1 MMKGCVMKS
10 MKKSVLFGLPLL
22 CALSLSSAIAV
33 GGMSAAAEEPAAAE
47 AETYTLQDFPYHTGY
62 SKFDWYT
69 EKTNADYKMMI
80 GPFDEEAA
88 DYGLT
93 AFDGWNGPADQGG
106 TGGNGNQLTS
116 SEYSG
121 LSVENWQWK
130 FDTNTSVVIAVRSK
144 IEGIIEINPS
154 QATATLGGWID
165 AYNLIHSV
173 HKYNSESQT
182 IETIS
187 SYSQGKN
194 VLTGESITQLSS
206 SKPTDLDIEAF
217 FTDADCSIQVSIGDI
232 IYYEIGS
239 LVAGRSFQ
247 NMLTVPVIATPLN
260 TDNAGAYYGGL
271 LDSYVASLTR
281 SDYTDE
287 SWTLIEECVTAFKGG
302 SYESAIDAKA
312 AYDAAVAE
320 IDAVSPD
327 SKTYFEG
334 RLDALVASLTQ
345 TDYEAQTWSTIQG
358 YVTAFKEGTYAT
370 AEELKTAYETAV
382 AAIEGTEPDSFTWLR
397 ADLLSKMNAYYN
409 AQTESYYTPQ
419 DWATLKK
426 AHDDYVANYESY
438 ASKEE
443 LQAYFDTQYAAMT
456 AVKAYMQSFTYVDL
470 PKAVNEN
477 DFGWISGAVA
487 DVTMYTGSVQH
498 DTLVAFDDFT
508 STSSADTLKNSALQE
523 EYPGAYA
530 QNWKWYVGM
539 NIGVTVAYRANQD
552 CSLVIDAREGEDV
565 ELGDSGW
572 TEVCTLN
579 VYIVRDGETKLV
591 STTPMNDSATDEAFF
606 GTWYLKE
613 GDILYIEFIS
623 NATDARNTESPFVLE
638 ATLDATK
645 FDEDAYAEQNHDLP
659 AEVLARI
666 EEKLADL
673 QEYLGTLNEEDYS
686 ATNWLLLSD
695 YVAQFEADC
704 EMEVATV
711 EDVDALYNETL
722 AAMQAVPTLA
732 EAEAQLKE
740 TLDQYVEE
748 LRAEYNALIEQYR
761 YSDEAKAALDAAL
774 EEGIQNINNASSA
787 AAGNT
792 AKSRALTALRAV
804 EGSPKGLGTGAVIG
818 IVAACVVVAAGA
830 VTAGVLIGKK
840 KKAKKDGE

>member
-10 MKKSVLFGLPLL
+10 MKKSVLLGLPLL
-22 CALSLSSAIAV
+22 CVLSLSSAIAV

-106 TGGNGNQLTS
+106 TGGNGNQLKSTLYPS
-116 SEYSG
+116 
-121 LSVENWQWK
+121 LNVENWQWQ
-130 FDTNTSVVIAVRSK
+130 FSANTSVVIAVRSK
-144 IEGIIEINPS
+144 MQGIIDLKFSVADSLSLAIENS
-154 QATATLGGWID
+154 T
-165 AYNLIHSV
+165 LIHSIR
-173 HKYNSESQT
+173 KYSAAD
-182 IETIS
+182 ETFECYVNYRNGVDSVSGEALPQGNVDIS
-187 SYSQGKN
+187 VIKKDYSFQ
-194 VLTGESITQLSS
+194 VETG
-206 SKPTDLDIEAF
+206 D
-217 FTDADCSIQVSIGDI
+217 V

-239 LVAGRSFQ
+239 TTEEGWLRNVQ

-287 SWTLIEECVTAFKGG
+287 SWVLIEGCVTAFKEG

-345 TDYEAQTWSTIQG
+345 KDYEAQTWSTIQG

-456 AVKAYMQSFTYVDL
+456 AVKAYMQTVAYLDL
-470 PKAVNEN
+470 PSLIHEN
-477 DFGWISGAVA
+477 DFGWIPGAVA
-487 DVTMYTGSVQH
+487 DVTMYTGSIQH
-498 DTLVAFDDFT
+498 ETMTPYDTFE
-508 STSSADTLKNSALQE
+508 SSDAADVLTNSALYAE
-523 EYPGAYA
+523 NPSAYA
-530 QNWKWYVGM
+530 QNWKWYVSA
-539 NIGVTVAYRANQD
+539 NIGVIVAYRANQD
-552 CSLVIDAREGEDV
+552 CQIVVGGVEGK

-572 TEVCTLN
+572 TEVCTQNLYIERGGERKLIDTQALN
-579 VYIVRDGETKLV
+579 DA
-591 STTPMNDSATDEAFF
+591 ATDEDLF
-606 GTWYLKE
+606 GTYYLKA
-613 GDILYIEFIS
+613 GDILYIEFIT
-623 NATDARNTESPFVLE
+623 NATDQRNTETPYVAM
-638 ATLDATK
+638 ATMDATK

-659 AEVLARI
+659 EEVLARI

-673 QEYLGTLNEEDYS
+673 QEYLGTLKEEDYS

-695 YVAQFEADC
+695 YIAQFETDC

-711 EDVDALYNETL
+711 GDVDALYNETL

-748 LRAEYNALIEQYR
+748 LRTEYNALLEQYR

-774 EEGIQNINNASSA
+774 EEGIQNISNASSA

>member
-10 MKKSVLFGLPLL
+10 MKKSVLLGLPLL

-80 GPFDEEAA
+80 GPFDEDAA
-88 DYGLT
+88 DYGLK
-93 AFDGWNGPADQGG
+93 AFDVWNDPAEQ
-106 TGGNGNQLTS
+106 GGNGNQLKSTLYPS
-116 SEYSG
+116 
-121 LSVENWQWK
+121 LNAENWQWQ
-130 FDTNTSVVIAVRSK
+130 FSANTSVVIAVRSK
-144 IEGIIEINPS
+144 MQGIIDLKFSVADSLSLAIENS
-154 QATATLGGWID
+154 TF
-165 AYNLIHSV
+165 IHSIR
-173 HKYNSESQT
+173 KYSAAD
-182 IETIS
+182 ETFECYVNYRNGVDSVSGEALPQGNVDIS
-187 SYSQGKN
+187 VIKKDYS
-194 VLTGESITQLSS
+194 
-206 SKPTDLDIEAF
+206 F
-217 FTDADCSIQVSIGDI
+217 QVEKGDV

-239 LVAGRSFQ
+239 TTEEGWLRNVQ
-247 NMLTVPVIATPLN
+247 NMHSVQVIATPLN

-287 SWTLIEECVTAFKGG
+287 SWALIERCVTAFKGG

-456 AVKAYMQSFTYVDL
+456 AVKAYMQTVAYLDL
-470 PKAVNEN
+470 PALIHEN
-477 DFGWISGAVA
+477 DFGWIPGAVA
-487 DVTMYTGSVQH
+487 DVTMYTGSIQH
-498 DTLVAFDDFT
+498 ETMTPYDTFE
-508 STSSADTLKNSALQE
+508 SSDAADVLTNSALYAE
-523 EYPGAYA
+523 NPSAYA
-530 QNWKWYVGM
+530 QNWKWYVSA
-539 NIGVTVAYRANQD
+539 NIGVIVAYRANQD
-552 CSLVIDAREGEDV
+552 CQIVVGGVEGE

-572 TEVCTLN
+572 TEVCTQNLYIERGGERKLIDTQALN
-579 VYIVRDGETKLV
+579 DA
-591 STTPMNDSATDEAFF
+591 ATDEDLF
-606 GTWYLKE
+606 GTYYLKA
-613 GDILYIEFIS
+613 GDILYIEFIT
-623 NATDARNTESPFVLE
+623 NATDQRNTETPYVAM
-638 ATLDATK
+638 ATMDATK

-659 AEVLARI
+659 EEVLARI

-748 LRAEYNALIEQYR
+748 LRAEYNALLEQYR
-761 YSDEAKAALDAAL
+761 YSDEARAELDAAL
-774 EEGIQNINNASSA
+774 EEGIRNINNASSA

>member
-10 MKKSVLFGLPLL
+10 MKKSVLLGLPLL

-106 TGGNGNQLTS
+106 TGGNGNQLKSTLYPS
-116 SEYSG
+116 
-121 LSVENWQWK
+121 LNVENWQWQ
-130 FDTNTSVVIAVRSK
+130 FSANTSVVIAVRSK
-144 IEGIIEINPS
+144 MQGIIDLKFSVADSLSLAIENS
-154 QATATLGGWID
+154 T
-165 AYNLIHSV
+165 LIHSIR
-173 HKYNSESQT
+173 KYSAAD
-182 IETIS
+182 ETFECYVNYRNGVDSVSGEALPQGNVDIS
-187 SYSQGKN
+187 VIKKDYSFQ
-194 VLTGESITQLSS
+194 VETG
-206 SKPTDLDIEAF
+206 D
-217 FTDADCSIQVSIGDI
+217 V

-239 LVAGRSFQ
+239 TTEEGWLRNVQ

-287 SWTLIEECVTAFKGG
+287 SWVLIEGCVTAFKEG

-345 TDYEAQTWSTIQG
+345 KDYEAQTWSTIQG

-409 AQTESYYTPQ
+409 AQMESYYTPQ

-456 AVKAYMQSFTYVDL
+456 AVKAYMQTVAYLDL
-470 PKAVNEN
+470 PSLIHEN
-477 DFGWISGAVA
+477 DFGWIPGAVA
-487 DVTMYTGSVQH
+487 DVTMYTGSIQH
-498 DTLVAFDDFT
+498 ETMTPYDTFE
-508 STSSADTLKNSALQE
+508 SSDAADVLTNSALYAE
-523 EYPGAYA
+523 NPSAYA
-530 QNWKWYVGM
+530 QNWKWYVSA
-539 NIGVTVAYRANQD
+539 NIGVIVAYRANQD
-552 CSLVIDAREGEDV
+552 CQIVVGGVEGK

-572 TEVCTLN
+572 TEVCTQNLYIERGGERKLIDTQALN
-579 VYIVRDGETKLV
+579 DA
-591 STTPMNDSATDEAFF
+591 ATDEDLF
-606 GTWYLKE
+606 GTYYLKA
-613 GDILYIEFIS
+613 GDILYIEFIT
-623 NATDARNTESPFVLE
+623 NATDQRNTETPYVAM
-638 ATLDATK
+638 ATMDATK

-659 AEVLARI
+659 EEVLARI

-673 QEYLGTLNEEDYS
+673 QEYLGTLKEEDYS

-695 YVAQFEADC
+695 YIAQFEADC

-711 EDVDALYNETL
+711 GDVDALYNETL

-748 LRAEYNALIEQYR
+748 LRAEYNALLEQYR

-774 EEGIQNINNASSA
+774 EEGIRNINNASSA

>member
-10 MKKSVLFGLPLL
+10 MKKSVLLGLPLL
-22 CALSLSSAIAV
+22 CALTLSSAIAV
-33 GGMSAAAEEPAAAE
+33 GGMSATAADDAAAE
-47 AETYTLQDFPYHTGY
+47 AETYTLQDFPYNTGY

-69 EKTNADYKMMI
+69 EKANADYKMMI

-88 DYGLT
+88 GYGLT
-93 AFDGWNGPADQGG
+93 AFDGWNDPAEEGG
-106 TGGNGNQLTS
+106 TGANGNQLKSTLYPS
-116 SEYSG
+116 
-121 LSVENWQWK
+121 LNVENWQWQ
-130 FDTNTSVVIAVRSK
+130 FSANTSVVIAVRSK
-144 IEGIIEINPS
+144 MQGIIDLKFSVADSLSLAIENS
-154 QATATLGGWID
+154 T
-165 AYNLIHSV
+165 LIHSIR
-173 HKYNSESQT
+173 KYSAAD
-182 IETIS
+182 ETFECYVNYRNGVDSVSGEALPQGNVDIS
-187 SYSQGKN
+187 VIKKDYSFQ
-194 VLTGESITQLSS
+194 VETG
-206 SKPTDLDIEAF
+206 D
-217 FTDADCSIQVSIGDI
+217 V

-239 LVAGRSFQ
+239 TTEEGWLRNVQ
-247 NMLTVPVIATPLN
+247 NMHSVQVIATPLN

-281 SDYTDE
+281 SDYTDG
-287 SWTLIEECVTAFKGG
+287 SWALIERCVTAFKEG

-345 TDYEAQTWSTIQG
+345 TDYEAQTWSTIQS

-409 AQTESYYTPQ
+409 AQTESYFTPQ

-438 ASKEE
+438 ASKGE

-498 DTLVAFDDFT
+498 
-508 STSSADTLKNSALQE
+508 SALQE

-711 EDVDALYNETL
+711 GDVDALYNETL

-748 LRAEYNALIEQYR
+748 LRAEYNALLEQYR

-774 EEGIQNINNASSA
+774 EEGIQNIYNASSA

>member
-1 MMKGCVMKS
+1 MKQMKRT
-10 MKKSVLFGLPLL
+10 MLFGLPLL
-22 CALSLSSAIAV
+22 CALTLSSAIAF
-33 GGMSAAAEEPAAAE
+33 GGMSAAAEGSAATE
-47 AETYTLQDFPYHTGY
+47 AETYTLKDFPYHTGY

-69 EKTNADYKMMI
+69 GKTNADYKMMI

-88 DYGLT
+88 GYGLT

-121 LSVENWQWK
+121 LSAENWQWK

-154 QATATLGGWID
+154 QATDTLGGWID

-206 SKPTDLDIEAF
+206 SNPTDLDIEAF

-247 NMLTVPVIATPLN
+247 TMLTVPVIATPLN
-260 TDNAGAYYGGL
+260 TDNAPEYYGGM
-271 LDSYVASLTR
+271 LDDYVASLTKTN
-281 SDYTDE
+281 YTDE
-287 SWTLIEECVTAFKGG
+287 TWATIEGYVTTFKGG
-302 SYESAIDAKA
+302 TYASATDAKA
-312 AYDAAVAE
+312 AYDTAVAN
-320 IDAVSPD
+320 INAVEPD

-334 RLDALVASLTQ
+334 QLDALVASLTQ
-345 TDYEAQTWSTIQG
+345 ANYETETWATIQG
-358 YVTAFKEGTYAT
+358 YVTEFKQGTYAD
-370 AEELKTAYETAV
+370 ADAIEAAYETAV
-382 AAIEGTEPDSFTWLR
+382 AAINGTAPDSLTYLR
-397 ADLLSKMNAYYN
+397 TTLLAQMREYYN
-409 AQTESYYTPQ
+409 AQSESYFTAE
-419 DWATLKK
+419 DWASLKK
-426 AHDDYVANYESY
+426 AYDDYVANHESY
-438 ASKEE
+438 TTKEA

-456 AVKAYMQSFTYVDL
+456 APKAYIQSFAYIDL
-470 PKAVNEN
+470 PKTIYAN
-477 DFGWISGAVA
+477 DFGWIPGAVA
-487 DVTMYTGSVQH
+487 DVTMLTGSVQH
-498 DTLVAFDDFT
+498 DTLVAFDNYE
-508 STSSADTLKNSALQE
+508 STSSADILRNNALQE

-552 CSLVIDAREGEDV
+552 CSLVIGAAEGKEQ

-572 TEVCTLN
+572 TEVCTIN
-579 VYIVRDGETKLV
+579 VYIMREGETKLV
-591 STTPMNDSATDEAFF
+591 STTPLNDNVTDEAFF

-623 NATDARNTESPFVLE
+623 NAADARNTESPYVLE

-659 AEVLARI
+659 PEVTALI
-666 EEKLADL
+666 EEKLTELNA
-673 QEYLGTLNEEDYS
+673 YLATLNEEDYS
-686 ATNWLLLSD
+686 ATNWLLLND
-695 YVAQFEADC
+695 YIAQFESKC
-704 EMEVATV
+704 ELEVSTT
-711 EDVDALYNETL
+711 EDVNTLYDEMR
-722 AAMQAVPTLA
+722 AAMEAVPTLE
-732 EAEAQLKE
+732 EAAAALKE
-740 TLDQYVEE
+740 TLDGYVEE
-748 LRAEYNALIEQYR
+748 LRAEYNSLLEQYN
-761 YSDEAKAALDAAL
+761 YNDEQRAALDAAL
-774 EEGIQNINNASSA
+774 EEGIENINAASSA

-792 AKSRALTALRAV
+792 AKSRALTALRNVERSEKGGCGSVITAAPVALLGCAIVLAV
-804 EGSPKGLGTGAVIG
+804 
-818 IVAACVVVAAGA
+818 
-830 VTAGVLIGKK
+830 VLLIFKRKRIKK
-840 KKAKKDGE
+840 

>member
-10 MKKSVLFGLPLL
+10 MKKSVLLGLPLL

-88 DYGLT
+88 GYGLK
-93 AFDGWNGPADQGG
+93 AFDVWNDPAEQGG
-106 TGGNGNQLTS
+106 TVGNGNQLKSTLYPS
-116 SEYSG
+116 
-121 LSVENWQWK
+121 LNVENWQWQ
-130 FDTNTSVVIAVRSK
+130 FSANTSVVIAVRSK
-144 IEGIIEINPS
+144 MQGIIDLKFSVADSLSLAIENS
-154 QATATLGGWID
+154 T
-165 AYNLIHSV
+165 LIHSIR
-173 HKYNSESQT
+173 KYSAAD
-182 IETIS
+182 ETFECYVNYRNGVDSVSGEALPQGNVDIS
-187 SYSQGKN
+187 VIKKDYSFQ
-194 VLTGESITQLSS
+194 VETG
-206 SKPTDLDIEAF
+206 D
-217 FTDADCSIQVSIGDI
+217 V

-239 LVAGRSFQ
+239 TTEEGWLRNVQ
-247 NMLTVPVIATPLN
+247 NMQSVQVIATPLN

-271 LDSYVASLTR
+271 LDSYVASLTKAN
-281 SDYTDE
+281 YTDE
-287 SWTLIEECVTAFKGG
+287 SWALIERCVTAFKGG

-409 AQTESYYTPQ
+409 AQTESYFTQ
-419 DWATLKK
+419 EDWATLKK
-426 AHDDYVANYESY
+426 AHDDYVAKHESY

-487 DVTMYTGSVQH
+487 DVTMLTGSVQH
-498 DTLVAFDDFT
+498 ETMTPYDTFE
-508 STSSADTLKNSALQE
+508 SSDAADVLTNSALQE

-711 EDVDALYNETL
+711 GDVDALYNETL

-748 LRAEYNALIEQYR
+748 LRAEYNALLEQYR

-774 EEGIQNINNASSA
+774 EEGIENIYDASSA

-804 EGSPKGLGTGAVIG
+804 EGSPKGLGTGAIIG

-830 VTAGVLIGKK
+830 VTAAILITKK

>member
-10 MKKSVLFGLPLL
+10 MKKSVLLGLPLL

-106 TGGNGNQLTS
+106 TGGNGNQLKSTLYPS
-116 SEYSG
+116 
-121 LSVENWQWK
+121 LNVENWQWQ
-130 FDTNTSVVIAVRSK
+130 FSANTSVVIAVRSK
-144 IEGIIEINPS
+144 MQGIIDLKFSVADSLSLAIENS
-154 QATATLGGWID
+154 T
-165 AYNLIHSV
+165 LIHSIR
-173 HKYNSESQT
+173 KYSAAD
-182 IETIS
+182 ETFECYVNYRNGVDSVSGEALPQGNVDIS
-187 SYSQGKN
+187 VIKKDYSFQ
-194 VLTGESITQLSS
+194 VETG
-206 SKPTDLDIEAF
+206 D
-217 FTDADCSIQVSIGDI
+217 V

-239 LVAGRSFQ
+239 TTEEGWLRNVQ

-287 SWTLIEECVTAFKGG
+287 SWVLIEGCVTAFKEG

-345 TDYEAQTWSTIQG
+345 KDYEAQTWSTIQG

-456 AVKAYMQSFTYVDL
+456 AVKAYMQTVAYLDL
-470 PKAVNEN
+470 PSLIHEN
-477 DFGWISGAVA
+477 DFGWIPGAVA
-487 DVTMYTGSVQH
+487 DVTMYTGSIQH
-498 DTLVAFDDFT
+498 ETMTPYDTFE
-508 STSSADTLKNSALQE
+508 SSDAADVLTNSALYAE
-523 EYPGAYA
+523 NPSAYA
-530 QNWKWYVGM
+530 QNWKWYVSA
-539 NIGVTVAYRANQD
+539 NIGVIVAYRANQD
-552 CSLVIDAREGEDV
+552 CQIVVGGVEGK

-572 TEVCTLN
+572 TEVCTQNLYIERGGERKLIDTQALN
-579 VYIVRDGETKLV
+579 DA
-591 STTPMNDSATDEAFF
+591 ATDEDLF
-606 GTWYLKE
+606 GTYYLKA
-613 GDILYIEFIS
+613 GDILYIEFIT
-623 NATDARNTESPFVLE
+623 NATDQRNTETPYVAM
-638 ATLDATK
+638 ATMDATK

-659 AEVLARI
+659 EEVLARI

-673 QEYLGTLNEEDYS
+673 QEYLGTLKEEDYS

-695 YVAQFEADC
+695 YIAQFEADC

-711 EDVDALYNETL
+711 GDVDALYNETL

-748 LRAEYNALIEQYR
+748 LRTEYNALLEQYR

-774 EEGIQNINNASSA
+774 EEGIQNISNASSA

>member
-10 MKKSVLFGLPLL
+10 MKKSVLLGLPLL

-88 DYGLT
+88 GYGLT

-106 TGGNGNQLTS
+106 TGGNGNQLKSTLYPS
-116 SEYSG
+116 
-121 LSVENWQWK
+121 LNVENWQWQ
-130 FDTNTSVVIAVRSK
+130 FSANTSVVIAVRSK
-144 IEGIIEINPS
+144 MQGIIDLKFSVADSLSLAIENS
-154 QATATLGGWID
+154 TF
-165 AYNLIHSV
+165 IHSIR
-173 HKYNSESQT
+173 KYSAAD
-182 IETIS
+182 ETFECYVNYRNGVDSVSGEALPQGNVDIS
-187 SYSQGKN
+187 VIKKDYSFQ
-194 VLTGESITQLSS
+194 VETG
-206 SKPTDLDIEAF
+206 D
-217 FTDADCSIQVSIGDI
+217 V

-239 LVAGRSFQ
+239 TTEEGWLRNVQ
-247 NMLTVPVIATPLN
+247 NMQSVQVIATPLN

-271 LDSYVASLTR
+271 LDA
-281 SDYTDE
+281 
-287 SWTLIEECVTAFKGG
+287 LI
-302 SYESAIDAKA
+302 
-312 AYDAAVAE
+312 
-320 IDAVSPD
+320 
-327 SKTYFEG
+327 
-334 RLDALVASLTQ
+334 ASLTQ
-345 TDYEAQTWSTIQG
+345 TDYEAKTWSTIQG

-370 AEELKTAYETAV
+370 AEELKTAYETAA

-456 AVKAYMQSFTYVDL
+456 AVKAYMQTVAYLDL
-470 PKAVNEN
+470 PSLIHEN
-477 DFGWISGAVA
+477 DFGWIPGAVA
-487 DVTMYTGSVQH
+487 DVTMYTGSIQH
-498 DTLVAFDDFT
+498 ETMTPYDTFE
-508 STSSADTLKNSALQE
+508 SSDAADVLTNSALYAE
-523 EYPGAYA
+523 NPSAYA
-530 QNWKWYVGM
+530 QNWNWYVSA
-539 NIGVTVAYRANQD
+539 NIGVIVAYRANQD
-552 CSLVIDAREGEDV
+552 CQIVVGGVEGK

-572 TEVCTLN
+572 TEVCTQNLYIERGGERKLIDTQALN
-579 VYIVRDGETKLV
+579 DA
-591 STTPMNDSATDEAFF
+591 ATDEDLF
-606 GTWYLKE
+606 GTYYLKA
-613 GDILYIEFIS
+613 GDILYIEFIT
-623 NATDARNTESPFVLE
+623 NATDQRNTETPYVAM
-638 ATLDATK
+638 ATMDATK

-659 AEVLARI
+659 EEVLARI

-711 EDVDALYNETL
+711 GDVDALYNETL

-748 LRAEYNALIEQYR
+748 LRAEYNALLEQYR
-761 YSDEAKAALDAAL
+761 YSDEARAELDAAL
-774 EEGIQNINNASSA
+774 EEGIRNINNASSA

>member
-22 CALSLSSAIAV
+22 CALTLSSAIAV
-33 GGMSAAAEEPAAAE
+33 GGMSAAAADDAAAE
-47 AETYTLQDFPYHTGY
+47 AETYMLQDFPYHTGY

-69 EKTNADYKMMI
+69 GKVNADYKMMI
-80 GPFDEEAA
+80 GPFDEDAA
-88 DYGLT
+88 DYGLK

-106 TGGNGNQLTS
+106 TGGNGNQLKSTLYPS
-116 SEYSG
+116 
-121 LSVENWQWK
+121 LNVENWRWQ
-130 FDTNTSVVIAVRSK
+130 FSANTSVVIAVRSK
-144 IEGIIEINPS
+144 MQGIIDLKFSVADSLSLAIENS
-154 QATATLGGWID
+154 T
-165 AYNLIHSV
+165 LIHSIR
-173 HKYNSESQT
+173 KYSAAN
-182 IETIS
+182 ETFECYVNYRNGVDSVSGEALPQGNADMSVIKKD
-187 SYSQGKN
+187 YSFQ
-194 VLTGESITQLSS
+194 VETG
-206 SKPTDLDIEAF
+206 D
-217 FTDADCSIQVSIGDI
+217 V

-239 LVAGRSFQ
+239 TTEEGWLRNVQ
-247 NMLTVPVIATPLN
+247 NMQSVQVIATPLN
-260 TDNAGAYYGGL
+260 TDNAPAYYGGL

-287 SWTLIEECVTAFKGG
+287 SWTLIEGFITAFKGG
-302 SYESAIDAKA
+302 LYESAIDAKA
-312 AYDAAVAE
+312 AYDAAIAE
-320 IDAVSPD
+320 IDAVAPD

-334 RLDALVASLTQ
+334 QLDALVASMTQ
-345 TDYEAQTWSTIQG
+345 TDYEAETWSTIQG
-358 YVTAFKEGTYAT
+358 YVTTFKEGTYAD
-370 AEELKTAYETAV
+370 AAAVKAAYDAAV
-382 AAIEGTEPDSFTWLR
+382 AAINGTAPDSLAWLR

-409 AQTESYYTPQ
+409 AQTESYFTQ
-419 DWATLKK
+419 EDWAALKK
-426 AHDDYVANYESY
+426 AHDDYVANHESY

-487 DVTMYTGSVQH
+487 DVTMLTGSVQH
-498 DTLVAFDDFT
+498 GTLVAFDDFT

-539 NIGVTVAYRANQD
+539 NIGVIVAYRANQD
-552 CSLVIDAREGEDV
+552 CSLVIDIREGEGV
-565 ELGDSGW
+565 EPGDSGW

-579 VYIVRDGETKLV
+579 VYIVRDDETKLV
-591 STTPMNDSATDEAFF
+591 STTPMNDSVTDEAFC

-623 NATDARNTESPFVLE
+623 NAADARNTESPFVLE
-638 ATLDATK
+638 ATLDATN
-645 FDEDAYAEQNHDLP
+645 FDEDAYAVQNHDLP
-659 AEVLARI
+659 AEVLAHI
-666 EEKLADL
+666 EEKLAEL
-673 QEYLGTLNEEDYS
+673 NAYLATLKEEDYS

-711 EDVDALYNETL
+711 EDVDALYDETF

-740 TLDQYVEE
+740 TLDEYVEE
-748 LRAEYNALIEQYR
+748 LRDEYNALLEQYR
-761 YSDEAKAALDAAL
+761 YSDEAKAELDAAL
-774 EEGIQNINNASSA
+774 EEGIENIYDASSA

-804 EGSPKGLGTGAVIG
+804 EGSPKGLDTGAIIG

-840 KKAKKDGE
+840 KRAKKDGE

>member
-10 MKKSVLFGLPLL
+10 MKKSVLLGLPLL

-62 SKFDWYT
+62 SEFDWYT
-69 EKTNADYKMMI
+69 GKANADYKMMI
-80 GPFDEEAA
+80 GPFDEDAA
-88 DYGLT
+88 DYGLK
-93 AFDGWNGPADQGG
+93 AFDVWNDPAEQ
-106 TGGNGNQLTS
+106 GGNGNQLKSTLYPS
-116 SEYSG
+116 
-121 LSVENWQWK
+121 LNAENWQWQ
-130 FDTNTSVVIAVRSK
+130 FSANTSVVIAVRSK
-144 IEGIIEINPS
+144 MQGIIDLKFSVADSLSLAIENS
-154 QATATLGGWID
+154 T
-165 AYNLIHSV
+165 LIHSIR
-173 HKYNSESQT
+173 KYSAADKTFECYVNYRNGVDSVSGEALPDAD
-182 IETIS
+182 
-187 SYSQGKN
+187 GNGN
-194 VLTGESITQLSS
+194 V
-206 SKPTDLDIEAF
+206 DLDVIK
-217 FTDADCSIQVSIGDI
+217 TDRSFQVETGDV

-239 LVAGRSFQ
+239 TTEEGWLRNVQ
-247 NMLTVPVIATPLN
+247 NMHSVQVIATPLN

-287 SWTLIEECVTAFKGG
+287 SWALIESYVTEFKGG
-302 SYESAIDAKA
+302 TYESAIDAKA
-312 AYDAAVAE
+312 AYDAAIADISAVA
-320 IDAVSPD
+320 PD

-498 DTLVAFDDFT
+498 ETMTPYDTFE
-508 STSSADTLKNSALQE
+508 SSDAADVLTNSALQE

-695 YVAQFEADC
+695 YVAQFETDC

-748 LRAEYNALIEQYR
+748 LRTEYNALLEQYR

-774 EEGIQNINNASSA
+774 EEGIQNIYNASSA

>member
-10 MKKSVLFGLPLL
+10 MKKSVLLGLPLL

-106 TGGNGNQLTS
+106 TGGNGNQLKSTLYPS
-116 SEYSG
+116 
-121 LSVENWQWK
+121 LNVENWQWQ
-130 FDTNTSVVIAVRSK
+130 FSANTSVVIAVRSK
-144 IEGIIEINPS
+144 MQGIIDLKFSVADSLSLAIENS
-154 QATATLGGWID
+154 T
-165 AYNLIHSV
+165 LIHSIR
-173 HKYNSESQT
+173 KYSAAD
-182 IETIS
+182 ETFECYVNYRNGVDSVSGEALPQGNVDIS
-187 SYSQGKN
+187 VIKKDYSFQ
-194 VLTGESITQLSS
+194 VETG
-206 SKPTDLDIEAF
+206 D
-217 FTDADCSIQVSIGDI
+217 V

-239 LVAGRSFQ
+239 TTEEGWLRNVQ

-287 SWTLIEECVTAFKGG
+287 SWVLIEGCVTAFKEG

-456 AVKAYMQSFTYVDL
+456 AVKAYMQTVAYLDL
-470 PKAVNEN
+470 PSLIHEN
-477 DFGWISGAVA
+477 DFGWIPGAVA
-487 DVTMYTGSVQH
+487 DVTMYTGSIQH
-498 DTLVAFDDFT
+498 ETMTPYDTFE
-508 STSSADTLKNSALQE
+508 SSDAADVLTNSALYAE
-523 EYPGAYA
+523 NPSAYA
-530 QNWKWYVGM
+530 QNWKWYVSA
-539 NIGVTVAYRANQD
+539 NIGVIVAYRANQD
-552 CSLVIDAREGEDV
+552 CQIVVGGVEGK

-572 TEVCTLN
+572 TEVCTQNLYIERGGEHKLIDTQALN
-579 VYIVRDGETKLV
+579 DA
-591 STTPMNDSATDEAFF
+591 ATDEDLF
-606 GTWYLKE
+606 GTYYLKA
-613 GDILYIEFIS
+613 GDILYIEFIT
-623 NATDARNTESPFVLE
+623 NATDQRNTETPYVAM
-638 ATLDATK
+638 ATMDATK

-659 AEVLARI
+659 EEVLARI

-673 QEYLGTLNEEDYS
+673 QEYLGTLKEEDYS

-695 YVAQFEADC
+695 YIAQFEADC

-711 EDVDALYNETL
+711 GDVDALYNETL

-748 LRAEYNALIEQYR
+748 LRTEYNALLEQYR

-774 EEGIQNINNASSA
+774 EEGIQNISNASSA

>member
-10 MKKSVLFGLPLL
+10 MKKSVLLGLPLL
-22 CALSLSSAIAV
+22 CALTLSSAIAV
-33 GGMSAAAEEPAAAE
+33 GGMSAAAADDAAAE

-62 SKFDWYT
+62 SEFDWYT
-69 EKTNADYKMMI
+69 GKANADYKMMI
-80 GPFDEEAA
+80 GPFDEDAA
-88 DYGLT
+88 DYGLK
-93 AFDGWNGPADQGG
+93 AFDVWNDPAEQ
-106 TGGNGNQLTS
+106 GGNGNQLKSTLYPS
-116 SEYSG
+116 
-121 LSVENWQWK
+121 LNAENWQWQ
-130 FDTNTSVVIAVRSK
+130 FSANTSVVIAVRSK
-144 IEGIIEINPS
+144 MQGIIDLKFSVADSLSLAIENS
-154 QATATLGGWID
+154 TF
-165 AYNLIHSV
+165 IHSIR
-173 HKYNSESQT
+173 KYSAAD
-182 IETIS
+182 ETFECYVNYRNGVDSVSGEALPQGNVDIS
-187 SYSQGKN
+187 VIKKDYSFQ
-194 VLTGESITQLSS
+194 VETG
-206 SKPTDLDIEAF
+206 D
-217 FTDADCSIQVSIGDI
+217 V

-239 LVAGRSFQ
+239 TTEEGWLRNVQ
-247 NMLTVPVIATPLN
+247 NMQSVQVIATPLN

-287 SWTLIEECVTAFKGG
+287 SWALIERCVTAFKGG

-438 ASKEE
+438 ASKKE

-456 AVKAYMQSFTYVDL
+456 AVKAYMQTVAYLDL
-470 PKAVNEN
+470 PSLIHEN
-477 DFGWISGAVA
+477 DFGWIPGAVA
-487 DVTMYTGSVQH
+487 DVTMYTGSIQH
-498 DTLVAFDDFT
+498 ETMTPYDTFE
-508 STSSADTLKNSALQE
+508 SSDAADVLTNSALYAE
-523 EYPGAYA
+523 NPSAYA
-530 QNWKWYVGM
+530 QNWKWYVSA
-539 NIGVTVAYRANQD
+539 NIGVIVAYRANQD
-552 CSLVIDAREGEDV
+552 CQIVVGGVEGK

-572 TEVCTLN
+572 TEVCTQNLYIERGGERKLIDTQALN
-579 VYIVRDGETKLV
+579 DA
-591 STTPMNDSATDEAFF
+591 ATDEDLF
-606 GTWYLKE
+606 GTYYLKA
-613 GDILYIEFIS
+613 GDILYIEFIT
-623 NATDARNTESPFVLE
+623 NATDQRNTETPYVAM
-638 ATLDATK
+638 ATMDATK

-659 AEVLARI
+659 EEVLARI

-673 QEYLGTLNEEDYS
+673 QEYLGTLKEEDYS

-740 TLDQYVEE
+740 TLDEYVEE
-748 LRAEYNALIEQYR
+748 LRAEYNALLEQYR

-774 EEGIQNINNASSA
+774 EEGIRNINNASSA

>member
-33 GGMSAAAEEPAAAE
+33 GGMSAAAEGSAATE

-69 EKTNADYKMMI
+69 EKANADYKMMI

-287 SWTLIEECVTAFKGG
+287 SWALIEGCVTAFKGG

-312 AYDAAVAE
+312 AYDDAVAE

-456 AVKAYMQSFTYVDL
+456 AVKAYMQTVAYLDL
-470 PKAVNEN
+470 PALIHEN
-477 DFGWISGAVA
+477 DFGWIPGAVA
-487 DVTMYTGSVQH
+487 DVTMYTGSIQH
-498 DTLVAFDDFT
+498 ETMAPYDTFE
-508 STSSADTLKNSALQE
+508 SSDAADVLTNSALYAE
-523 EYPGAYA
+523 NPSAYA
-530 QNWKWYVGM
+530 QNWKWYVSA
-539 NIGVTVAYRANQD
+539 NIGVIVAYRANQD
-552 CSLVIDAREGEDV
+552 CQIVVGGVEGE

-572 TEVCTLN
+572 TEVCTQNLYIERGGECKLIDTQALN
-579 VYIVRDGETKLV
+579 DA
-591 STTPMNDSATDEAFF
+591 ATDEDLF
-606 GTWYLKE
+606 GTYYLKA
-613 GDILYIEFIS
+613 GDILYIEFIT
-623 NATDARNTESPFVLE
+623 NATDQRNTETPYVAM
-638 ATLDATK
+638 ATMDATK

-659 AEVLARI
+659 EEVLARI

-732 EAEAQLKE
+732 EAETQLKE

-748 LRAEYNALIEQYR
+748 LRAEYNALLEQYR

-774 EEGIQNINNASSA
+774 EEGIRNIYNASSA

-804 EGSPKGLGTGAVIG
+804 EGSPKGLGKGAVIG

>member
-10 MKKSVLFGLPLL
+10 MKKSVLLGLPLL
-22 CALSLSSAIAV
+22 CALTLSSAIAA
-33 GGMSAAAEEPAAAE
+33 GGMSAAAEGSAATE

-106 TGGNGNQLTS
+106 TGGDGNKLTS
-116 SEYSG
+116 TLYSS
-121 LSVENWQWK
+121 LNVENWQWQ
-130 FDTNTSVVIAVRSK
+130 FSANTSVVIAVRSK
-144 IEGIIEINPS
+144 MQGIIDLKFSVADSLSLAIENS
-154 QATATLGGWID
+154 TF
-165 AYNLIHSV
+165 IHSIR
-173 HKYNSESQT
+173 KYSAAD
-182 IETIS
+182 ETFECYVNYRNGVDSVSGEALPQGNVDIS
-187 SYSQGKN
+187 VIKKDYSFQ
-194 VLTGESITQLSS
+194 VETG
-206 SKPTDLDIEAF
+206 D
-217 FTDADCSIQVSIGDI
+217 V

-239 LVAGRSFQ
+239 TTEEGWLRNVQ
-247 NMLTVPVIATPLN
+247 NMQSVQVIATPLN

-287 SWTLIEECVTAFKGG
+287 SWALIEGCVTAFKGG
-302 SYESAIDAKA
+302 SYESAIDAKT

-552 CSLVIDAREGEDV
+552 CSLVIGAAEGKEQ

-572 TEVCTLN
+572 TEVCTIN
-579 VYIVRDGETKLV
+579 VYIVREGETKLV
-591 STTPMNDSATDEAFF
+591 STTPLNDSVTDEAFF

-623 NATDARNTESPFVLE
+623 NAADARNTESPFVLG

-659 AEVLARI
+659 PEVTALI
-666 EEKLADL
+666 EEKLTELNA
-673 QEYLGTLNEEDYS
+673 YLATLNEEDYS
-686 ATNWLLLSD
+686 ATNWLLLND
-695 YVAQFEADC
+695 YIAQFESKC
-704 EMEVATV
+704 ELEVSTT
-711 EDVDALYNETL
+711 EDVNTLYDEMR
-722 AAMQAVPTLA
+722 AAMEAVPTLE
-732 EAEAQLKE
+732 EAAAALKE
-740 TLDQYVEE
+740 TLDGYVEE
-748 LRAEYNALIEQYR
+748 LRAEYNSLLEQYN
-761 YSDEAKAALDAAL
+761 YNDEQRVALDAAL
-774 EEGIQNINNASSA
+774 EEGIENINAASSA

>member
-10 MKKSVLFGLPLL
+10 MKKSVLLGLPLL

-69 EKTNADYKMMI
+69 EKANADYKMMI

-88 DYGLT
+88 GYGLK
-93 AFDGWNGPADQGG
+93 AFDVWNDPAEQ
-106 TGGNGNQLTS
+106 GGNGNQLKSTLYPS
-116 SEYSG
+116 
-121 LSVENWQWK
+121 LNAENWQWQ
-130 FDTNTSVVIAVRSK
+130 FSANTSVVIAVRSK
-144 IEGIIEINPS
+144 MQGIIDLKFSVADSLSLAIENS
-154 QATATLGGWID
+154 T
-165 AYNLIHSV
+165 LIHSIR
-173 HKYNSESQT
+173 KYSAAD
-182 IETIS
+182 ETFECYVNYRNGVDS
-187 SYSQGKN
+187 VSGEALPDADGNGN
-194 VLTGESITQLSS
+194 V
-206 SKPTDLDIEAF
+206 DLDVIK
-217 FTDADCSIQVSIGDI
+217 TDRSFQVETGDV

-239 LVAGRSFQ
+239 TTEEGWLRNVQ
-247 NMLTVPVIATPLN
+247 NMHSVQVIATPLN

-271 LDSYVASLTR
+271 LDSYVASLTK

-287 SWTLIEECVTAFKGG
+287 SWALIEGCVTAFKGG

-498 DTLVAFDDFT
+498 ETMTPYDTFE
-508 STSSADTLKNSALQE
+508 SSDAADVLTNSALQE

-748 LRAEYNALIEQYR
+748 LRAEYNALLEQYR

-774 EEGIQNINNASSA
+774 EEGIQNISNASSA